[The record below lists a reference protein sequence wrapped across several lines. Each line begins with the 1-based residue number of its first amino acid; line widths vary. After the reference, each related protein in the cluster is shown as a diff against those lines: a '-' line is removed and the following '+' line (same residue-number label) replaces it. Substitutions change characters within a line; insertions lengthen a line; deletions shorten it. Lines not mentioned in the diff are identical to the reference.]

1 VLIGS
6 TSIVV
11 FGSWA
16 FSGRWMYAKLGEAGA
31 YATWAATFILLAGGA
46 LNLLIIG
53 PRTLRSFYALFLA
66 AFGTYSLLWSVSWF
80 VLGGRAGE
88 WLGSLLGTAAMGFIL
103 ADAFGLGWGRWR
115 MIGILFATHSCGY
128 FMGGLLFD
136 YCRSEAGTE
145 LLDGTLDRAGR
156 SILGKLLWGAAYGL
170 GLGCGLGC
178 ALHACQARIRDELKL
193 WA

>member
-1 VLIGS
+1 
-6 TSIVV
+6 
-11 FGSWA
+11 
-16 FSGRWMYAKLGEAGA
+16 
-31 YATWAATFILLAGGA
+31 
-46 LNLLIIG
+46 
-53 PRTLRSFYALFLA
+53 
-66 AFGTYSLLWSVSWF
+66 
-80 VLGGRAGE
+80 
-88 WLGSLLGTAAMGFIL
+88 MGFIL

-178 ALHACQARIRDELKL
+178 ALHACQARIRNELEL